1 MKSKSSYLLAGA
13 VALAVAG
20 WMLSDDLFGKA
31 DGTASQDSASA
42 VTTSTTTAPAVTAE
56 SDCQKMDYWC
66 RQSRSKISQSP
77 ALFGQAVSAR
87 PNLK

>member
-20 WMLSDDLFGKA
+20 WMLSGDLFGKA

-42 VTTSTTTAPAVTAE
+42 TSR
-56 SDCQKMDYWC
+56 DC
-66 RQSRSKISQSP
+66 RASGNHRI
-77 ALFGQAVSAR
+77 
-87 PNLK
+87 

>member
-31 DGTASQDSASA
+31 DGTASQDLASA
-42 VTTSTTTAPAVTAE
+42 VTTSTSTAPAATAE
-56 SDCQKMDYWC
+56 MDYQKLGYWC
-66 RQSRSKISQSP
+66 RQSR
-77 ALFGQAVSAR
+77 
-87 PNLK
+87 

>member
-42 VTTSTTTAPAVTAE
+42 VTTSTTFGLARHSLAKAL
-56 SDCQKMDYWC
+56 
-66 RQSRSKISQSP
+66 SKTRYQFVI
-77 ALFGQAVSAR
+77 F
-87 PNLK
+87 